1 MDQEPRAS
9 VDPAAPPPPGTDTP
23 VPSDATERAAA
34 AGRMRRREAPAA
46 PAADRL
52 VPAKALETRAEER
65 ARLRRER
72 LLLQPPVGGQGVANP
87 AAGFAPSGAM
97 LPPGLMPAVADS
109 MPQRLAPQQ
118 PTHGQDPH
126 GVTPYGANPYP
137 APAYAAGPYGAGP
150 YGAGP
155 YGAGPYGA
163 GPYGAGPYGAGPYA
177 AAPYAAAPYAAAPY
191 AAAPYAP
198 VAYAAGPY
206 PPAGPEPY
214 PQLVLVPPRIR
225 WTKRQRSAALLS
237 SWVGQTLMALATH
250 LLTAFFLI
258 VGFAFLLHA
267 SGDEVSDFEA
277 DSFTTVVSLWSTPER
292 VGATVVIGLLV
303 GGGLLALGWL
313 AQALWSKSAGLAKPH
328 RSTWLAWLCTTATT
342 GFIGVMVWPMALM
355 GGLFF
360 ILGASSASL
369 TTGTMWTTLFALLGI
384 AIVLTGGV
392 GLLYGWLFLSTARPR
407 VDFAALAEAEE
418 AAARAR
424 DEAELARVELRGEP
438 STR

>member
-1 MDQEPRAS
+1 MRVDQEPRAS
-9 VDPAAPPPPGTDTP
+9 VDPAAPPPPGIDTP

-52 VPAKALETRAEER
+52 VPAKAIETRAEER

-72 LLLQPPVGGQGVANP
+72 LLLQSPVGGQGVANP

-109 MPQRLAPQQ
+109 MPQRLAQQ
-118 PTHGQDPH
+118 QQAYGHPH
-126 GVTPYGANPYP
+126 SIAPYGANPYP
-137 APAYAAGPYGAGP
+137 APAAGPYGAGP

-155 YGAGPYGA
+155 Y
-163 GPYGAGPYGAGPYA
+163 
-177 AAPYAAAPYAAAPY
+177 
-191 AAAPYAP
+191 
-198 VAYAAGPY
+198 
-206 PPAGPEPY
+206 PPAGYGPY

-328 RSTWLAWLCTTATT
+328 RSTWLGWLCTTATT

>member
-34 AGRMRRREAPAA
+34 AGRMRQREAPAA

-52 VPAKALETRAEER
+52 VPAKAIETRAEER

-72 LLLQPPVGGQGVANP
+72 LLLQPPVGAQGVVNP

-118 PTHGQDPH
+118 QAYGHPH
-126 GVTPYGANPYP
+126 GAAPYGANPYP

-150 YGAGP
+150 Y
-155 YGAGPYGA
+155 
-163 GPYGAGPYGAGPYA
+163 
-177 AAPYAAAPYAAAPY
+177 

-198 VAYAAGPY
+198 VAHAPGPY
-206 PPAGPEPY
+206 APAGYGPY

-369 TTGTMWTTLFALLGI
+369 TIGTMWTTLFALLGI

-407 VDFAALAEAEE
+407 VDFAVLAEAEE